1 MANIWYLRTLET
13 HPAYAEREKVIL
25 PTRQIKTKESSQ
37 VVRVPALDITRTL
50 VSVRVVRAPEARQRV
65 SVLDNASVHVSGES
79 TRNGK
84 I

>member
-25 PTRQIKTKESSQ
+25 PTRQNKRKESS
-37 VVRVPALDITRTL
+37 VRVPALDIIRTL
-50 VSVRVVRAPEARQRV
+50 VSPRVVRAPEARQRV
-65 SVLDNASVHVSGES
+65 SVIYNASVHASGES
-79 TRNGK
+79 TRNRK